1 MQRTTNSR
9 KGGVATSQPL
19 ASEIGAQ
26 ILRAG
31 GSAVDAGI
39 AISAAISV
47 VEPGASH
54 LGGDA
59 FLITHDAISKE
70 NLAFNGSGE
79 APHQATIESFT
90 GEIPLRGF
98 KSATVPGLVSTWFA
112 VHEKYGRLPFSELL
126 APAIKLAS
134 DGFKAHQSFISRMQN
149 HLKEAP
155 DTELFRQLGIK
166 SDLQLGDLVKQPDL
180 AITLRKI
187 AIEGRDYFYK
197 GQIAKALIE
206 ATNGWFDQSDL
217 DRHST
222 RLIAPLQ
229 IDYRGYKVHGQPPPS
244 QGLILLEELALA
256 EGFDLASLT
265 ESQRIHL
272 MVEAKKLAF
281 EDRNRILTDPEFDPV
296 DIDALFAKNYLDKRR
311 ALIDPNQANNEL
323 FSPNEGSDTTYF
335 LAVDGDGNAVSW
347 IQSVF
352 HGFGASWAIP
362 GTGVIMNNRLTGFSL
377 DPKSRNALAPG
388 KRPAHTLNAWSITDR
403 KGNLKYVGG
412 TPGANIQVQTNFQ
425 LITSLI
431 DLKLQVQEVVEAPR
445 WQHLKD
451 GDSSAIDEAIKG
463 TLYLESRFGEDVIA
477 ELEAKGHE
485 VKTLP
490 PYGHGSSVQLL
501 EVLDD
506 GTFALASDP
515 RCEGQAIGI

>member
-1 MQRTTNSR
+1 M
-9 KGGVATSQPL
+9 
-19 ASEIGAQ
+19 Q
-26 ILRAG
+26 ILGAG

-59 FLITHDAISKE
+59 FLITHDAIRKE
-70 NLAFNGSGE
+70 NFAFNGSGE
-79 APHQATIESFT
+79 APHQATIESFS

-98 KSATVPGLVSTWFA
+98 KSATVPGLVSTWFS

-126 APAIKLAS
+126 APAFKLAS

-166 SDLQLGDLVKQPDL
+166 SDLQLGDLVKQPYL
-180 AITLRKI
+180 ADSFKKI
-187 AIEGRDYFYK
+187 ATEGRDYFYK
-197 GQIAKALIE
+197 GQIAKVLIE
-206 ATNGWFDQSDL
+206 ATNGWFDQYDL
-217 DRHST
+217 DKHST
-222 RLIAPLQ
+222 RVIAPIQ

-256 EGFDLASLT
+256 EGFDLASLS

-311 ALIDPNQANNEL
+311 ELINPNKANNEL

-362 GTGVIMNNRLTGFSL
+362 GTGIIMNNRLTGFSL

-431 DLKLQVQEVVEAPR
+431 DLKLPVQEVVEAPR
-445 WQHLKD
+445 WQHLKG

-463 TLYLESRFGEDVIA
+463 TLYLESRFGDEVIA
-477 ELEAKGHE
+477 ELVDKGHE
-485 VKTLP
+485 VKALP
-490 PYGHGSSVQLL
+490 PYGHGSCVQLL
-501 EVLDD
+501 EVMDD

-515 RCEGQAIGI
+515 RCDGLAINI